1 MKVRNNG
8 MSKRNQIRLLEITA
22 LVSLFL
28 LIVLLSHINLVS
40 ENRELE
46 AKYNAMEQ
54 ENTSMKTEIEK
65 NQSEIAG
72 LEWQLE
78 QEKAKK
84 Q

>member
-1 MKVRNNG
+1 MRA
-8 MSKRNQIRLLEITA
+8 RDNQLTRKQQRRLLEITA
-22 LVSLFL
+22 MVSLFL
-28 LIVLLSHINLVS
+28 LIISLSHINLIS

-65 NQSEIAG
+65 NQSEITG

-78 QEKAKK
+78 QTKK
-84 Q
+84 